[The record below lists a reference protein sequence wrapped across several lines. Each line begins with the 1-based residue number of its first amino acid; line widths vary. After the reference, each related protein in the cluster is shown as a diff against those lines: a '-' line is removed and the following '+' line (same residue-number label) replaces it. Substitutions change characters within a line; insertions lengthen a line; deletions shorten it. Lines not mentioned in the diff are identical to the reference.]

1 MATRRK
7 NLNYSSILQRF
18 SLQSARIYCSSK
30 EREGKKQSLY
40 ILGHYL
46 QTDNNCHEDPEVFLL
61 FRNENQREQKGTD
74 HRITKVPN
82 HNTLQITSRWNSGK
96 SLIPRRKIEHPITLV
111 MKNSENAETQKPKE
125 ARCFYRHG
133 QIGRVKVSL
142 LAEPQ

>member
-1 MATRRK
+1 M
-7 NLNYSSILQRF
+7 
-18 SLQSARIYCSSK
+18 
-30 EREGKKQSLY
+30 Y